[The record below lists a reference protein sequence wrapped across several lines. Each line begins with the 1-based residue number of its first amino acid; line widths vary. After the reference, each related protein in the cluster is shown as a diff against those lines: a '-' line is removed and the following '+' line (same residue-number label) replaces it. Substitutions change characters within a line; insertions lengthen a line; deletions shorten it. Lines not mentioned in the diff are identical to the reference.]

1 MKRMLTFAALL
12 ALAMIVA
19 LAGSRPRVEARPS
32 RQTPILVVLNPIQD
46 THVATGIKTTQD
58 NVPMKTGLWLGA
70 EYISY
75 IQFEFPPSMGSG
87 ATIVSAELQLYC
99 LKGEIDVEKDPEFQL
114 SPVVRAWKERDLV
127 WDNVPNS
134 SGPRLSARWGECT
147 DGDRWKVVSG
157 DDMTNLVQRWY
168 DGAIDNYGL
177 EIKKKSDSNVARY
190 TFQHETAQNRYPLG
204 NAARLVIEYE
214 GATVDTPTITPTD
227 TPSVTPTPSNTP
239 TPTETPIPSD
249 TPTPSNTPTPS
260 DTPTPTNTPTATP
273 ESRPAY
279 MPLAL
284 FSWDLRAA
292 DEMPVEPTAEPPVE
306 PWTAP
311 VAEPATAAPRLS
323 WLARLLQQLR

>member
-114 SPVVRAWKERDLV
+114 SPVVRAWKERELV

-177 EIKKKSDSNVARY
+177 EIKKKSDNNVARY

-204 NAARLVIEYE
+204 NAARLVIKYE
-214 GATVDTPTITPTD
+214 GATVDTPTITPTPSATPLPSATATP
-227 TPSVTPTPSNTP
+227 TPSVTPTPTPQPIRRP
-239 TPTETPIPSD
+239 TPRRTRCRSCG
-249 TPTPSNTPTPS
+249 
-260 DTPTPTNTPTATP
+260 
-273 ESRPAY
+273 R
-279 MPLAL
+279 
-284 FSWDLRAA
+284 
-292 DEMPVEPTAEPPVE
+292 
-306 PWTAP
+306 
-311 VAEPATAAPRLS
+311 
-323 WLARLLQQLR
+323 